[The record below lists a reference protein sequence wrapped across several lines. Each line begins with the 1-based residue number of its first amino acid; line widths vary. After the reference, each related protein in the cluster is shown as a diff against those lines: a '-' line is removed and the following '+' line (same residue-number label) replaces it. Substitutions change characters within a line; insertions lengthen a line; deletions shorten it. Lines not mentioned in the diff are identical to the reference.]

1 MRSAG
6 EINFQSLPG
15 FSRLFLDYVAG
26 NPDLN
31 TLYDFR
37 PDQKGYEYVIRKVNA
52 GQYNRNI
59 LCDVITKQYENSGTA
74 IPISLMDRL
83 RQNNSC
89 TVTTGHQLCIAGG
102 PAYFVY
108 KIASVIQ
115 LAEKLSAMY
124 NANVVPIYWMA
135 SEDHDIDEIRSVN
148 LFSKKITWN
157 TEQSGAAGK
166 LQLNDFHSALE
177 EIVITLGSSP
187 RALEVASALKEI
199 YASGKNLADATRS
212 FVHWLFG
219 DKIIVIDPQNSEL
232 KKIAISV
239 FRDDLLHGNAEK
251 LVNETSNWLSGKL
264 YDVQVNPRR
273 VNLFHLSDGRRER
286 IEKTDSGY
294 RLTDSGKEFSESE
307 LIELLNAD
315 PEVFSPNVVLRP
327 LYQQII
333 LPNVAYVGGPGEL
346 AYWLQYKSM
355 FDHYHVSYP
364 VLQPRYFA
372 VQITSKDIE
381 WMNKNNIAP
390 RDFGENYD
398 EHLKRKLAERA
409 GEELSLENEKEVLNL
424 LRTTITEKAA
434 LADSTLRAF
443 ADAEMKKAEESLKV
457 VEVRMMRAL
466 KQREEVFTGQLKKQ
480 YDRILPNGTLQE
492 RSESFLSLYVN
503 TGIKVEDLLNSELF
517 PVSGV
522 RFITTEA

>member
-1 MRSAG
+1 MHSAG
-6 EINFQSLPG
+6 EIPFHSLSG
-15 FSRLFLDYVAG
+15 FSRLFLDYVSG
-26 NPDLN
+26 IPDLN

-37 PDQKGYEYVIRKVNA
+37 PDQKGYEYAIRKVNA
-52 GQYNRNI
+52 GQFNRGQI
-59 LCDVITKQYENSGTA
+59 CDVITQQYDKSGTPVPA
-74 IPISLMDRL
+74 QLIDRL

-115 LAEKLSAMY
+115 LADKLSAMY
-124 NANVVPIYWMA
+124 NANVVPVYWMA

-148 LFSKKITWN
+148 LFSKKITWS
-157 TEQSGAAGK
+157 TAQTGPAGK
-166 LQLNDFHSALE
+166 LKLNDFQATLE
-177 EIVITLGSSP
+177 EIVNTLGGSP
-187 RALEVASALKEI
+187 RATEVASALKEI
-199 YASGKNLADATRS
+199 FSPEKNLADATRR

-219 DKIIVIDPQNSEL
+219 NKVIIIDPQNTEL
-232 KKIAISV
+232 KKLALPV
-239 FRDDLLHGNAEK
+239 FRDDLINGNAEK
-251 LVNETSNWLSGKL
+251 LVNETSNWLGGKL

-273 VNLFHLSDGRRER
+273 VNLFHLSDGKRER
-286 IEKTDSGY
+286 IEKTESGF

-307 LIELLNAD
+307 IIELLNAD

-346 AYWLQYKSM
+346 AYWLQYKAM
-355 FDHYHVSYP
+355 FDYYHVSYP
-364 VLQPRYFA
+364 VLQPRFFA
-372 VQITSKDIE
+372 VQITSKDLE
-381 WMNKNNIAP
+381 WMKKNNIEL
-390 RDFGENYD
+390 RDFSEEYH
-398 EHLKRKLAERA
+398 EHLKHKLAERA

-434 LADSTLRAF
+434 LADATLRAF
-443 ADAEMKKAEESLKV
+443 ADAEMKKAEEALKV
-457 VEVRMMRAL
+457 VEVRMIRAL
-466 KQREEVFTGQLKKQ
+466 KQREEIFTGQLKKQ
-480 YDRILPNGTLQE
+480 YDRILPEGTLQE
-492 RSESFLSLYVN
+492 RSENFLSLYVN
-503 TGIKVEDLLNSELF
+503 TGIKADDLLNSELF

>member
-1 MRSAG
+1 MHAAG
-6 EINFQSLPG
+6 EINFQSFPG

-37 PDQKGYEYVIRKVNA
+37 PDQKGYEYAIRKVNA
-52 GQYNRNI
+52 GQYNRVL
-59 LCDVITKQYENSGTA
+59 LCDVITKQYADSGTELPA
-74 IPISLMDRL
+74 QLVERL
-83 RQNNSC
+83 HQNNSC

-124 NANVVPIYWMA
+124 NANVVPVYWMA

-148 LFSKKITWN
+148 LFGKKITWN
-157 TEQSGAAGK
+157 TEQTGAAGELK
-166 LQLNDFHSALE
+166 LNDFQSALE
-177 EIVITLGSSP
+177 EIVNTLGGSP
-187 RALEVASALKEI
+187 RAMEI
-199 YASGKNLADATRS
+199 ATELRRIYSSDRKLADATRA
-212 FVHWLFG
+212 FVHFLFG
-219 DKIIVIDPQNSEL
+219 DKVIVLDPQNADL
-232 KKIAISV
+232 KKLAASV
-239 FRDDLLHGNAEK
+239 FRDDLMAGNAEK
-251 LVNETSNWLSGKL
+251 SVNETSAWLNTKL
-264 YDVQVNPRR
+264 YAVQVNPRR
-273 VNLFHLSDGRRER
+273 VNLFHLSEGKRER
-286 IEKTDSGY
+286 IEKTENGFRLADSG
-294 RLTDSGKEFSESE
+294 TEFSET
-307 LIELLNAD
+307 ELLETLNSN
-315 PEVFSPNVVLRP
+315 PESFSPNVVLRP
-327 LYQQII
+327 LYQQMI

-355 FDHYHVSYP
+355 FDHYHVSFP

-372 VQITSKDIE
+372 VQLTAKDFE
-381 WMNKNNIAP
+381 WMKKNNISP
-390 RDFGENYD
+390 RDFSESYD

-443 ADAEMKKAEESLKV
+443 ADSEMKKAEESLKV

-466 KQREEVFTGQLKKQ
+466 KQREEVFTSQLKKH

-492 RSESFLSLYVN
+492 RSENFLSLYIN
-503 TGIKVEDLLNSELF
+503 TGISVDDLLKSELF

-522 RFITTEA
+522 RFLTTEA

>member
-1 MRSAG
+1 MHSAG
-6 EINFQSLPG
+6 ETPFNSLSG

-37 PDQKGYEYVIRKVNA
+37 PDQKGYEYAIRKVNA
-52 GQYNRNI
+52 GQYNRNL
-59 LCDVITKQYENSGTA
+59 LCDVITKQYESSGA
-74 IPISLMDRL
+74 PLPAQLIDRL
-83 RQNNSC
+83 LQNNSC

-124 NANVVPIYWMA
+124 NANVVPVYWMA

-148 LFSKKITWN
+148 LFGKKITWN
-157 TEQSGAAGK
+157 TEQTGAAGR
-166 LQLNDFHSALE
+166 LQLNDLHSALE
-177 EIVITLGSSP
+177 EIVNTLGGSQ
-187 RALEVASALKEI
+187 RALEVAAALKEI
-199 YASGKNLADATRS
+199 YSSGNNLADATRS
-212 FVHWLFG
+212 FVQWLFG
-219 DKIIVIDPQNSEL
+219 DRVIVVDPQNGEL
-232 KKIAISV
+232 KKLAAAV
-239 FRDDLLHGNAEK
+239 FRDDLINGNAEK
-251 LVNETSNWLSGKL
+251 LVNETSNWLNGKL

-273 VNLFHLSDGRRER
+273 INLFHLSPGKRER
-286 IEKTDSGY
+286 IEKTETGF
-294 RLTDSGKEFSESE
+294 RLADSGKEFSESE
-307 LIELLNAD
+307 LLEALSAD
-315 PEVFSPNVVLRP
+315 PESFSPNVVLRP
-327 LYQQII
+327 LFQQII

-346 AYWLQYKSM
+346 AYWLQYKAM
-355 FDHYHVSYP
+355 FDHYHVSFP

-372 VQITSKDIE
+372 VQITAKDLE
-381 WMNKNNIAP
+381 WMKKNNIAP
-390 RDFGENYD
+390 RDFSENYD

-457 VEVRMMRAL
+457 VEVRMIRAL

>member
-1 MRSAG
+1 MHSAG

-37 PDQKGYEYVIRKVNA
+37 PDQKGYEYAIRKVNA
-52 GQYNRNI
+52 GHYNRNL
-59 LCDVITKQYENSGTA
+59 LCDVVANQYNASGTPA
-74 IPISLMDRL
+74 PTQLLERL
-83 RQNNSC
+83 RKSNSC

-124 NANVVPIYWMA
+124 NANVVPVYWMA

-148 LFSKKITWN
+148 LFGKKITWN

-177 EIVITLGSSP
+177 EIVNTLGGSP
-187 RALEVASALKEI
+187 RAMEVASALKEI
-199 YASGKNLADATRS
+199 YSSGKNLADATRS
-212 FVHWLFG
+212 FVQWLFG
-219 DKIIVIDPQNSEL
+219 DKVIVIDPQHAEL
-232 KKIAISV
+232 KKLAHSV
-239 FRDDLLHGNAEK
+239 FRDDLINGNAKK
-251 LVNETSNWLSGKL
+251 LVIENSDWLSGKL

-273 VNLFHLSDGRRER
+273 VNLFHLSDGKRER
-286 IEKTDSGY
+286 IEKTEYGF
-294 RLTDSGKEFSESE
+294 RLTDSGKEYPEAE
-307 LIELLNAD
+307 ILEMLNSD
-315 PEVFSPNVVLRP
+315 PETFSPNVVLRP

-355 FDHYHVSYP
+355 FDHYHVSFP

-372 VQITSKDIE
+372 VNAIE
-381 WMNKNNIAP
+381 P
-390 RDFGENYD
+390 RDFSESYD
-398 EHLKRKLAERA
+398 DHLKRKLAERA

-503 TGIKVEDLLNSELF
+503 TGIKVDDLLSSELF

>member
-1 MRSAG
+1 MYSAG

-37 PDQKGYEYVIRKVNA
+37 PDQKGYEYAIRKVNA
-52 GQYNRNI
+52 GHYNRNL
-59 LCDVITKQYENSGTA
+59 LCDVVANQYNASETPA
-74 IPISLMDRL
+74 PTQLLERL
-83 RQNNSC
+83 RQSNSC

-108 KIASVIQ
+108 KIAAVIQ
-115 LAEKLSAMY
+115 LADKLSAMY
-124 NANVVPIYWMA
+124 NANVVPVYWMA

-148 LFSKKITWN
+148 LFGKKIVWN
-157 TEQSGAAGK
+157 TEQTGAAGK
-166 LQLNDFHSALE
+166 LQLNDLHSALE
-177 EIVITLGSSP
+177 EIVNTLGGSP

-199 YASGKNLADATRS
+199 YSSGKNLADATRS
-212 FVHWLFG
+212 FVQWLFG
-219 DKIIVIDPQNSEL
+219 DKVIVIDPQHAEL
-232 KKIAISV
+232 KKLAHSV
-239 FRDDLLHGNAEK
+239 FRDDLINGNAKK
-251 LVNETSNWLSGKL
+251 LVIENSNWLSGKL

-273 VNLFHLSDGRRER
+273 VNLFHLSDGKRER
-286 IEKTDSGY
+286 IEKTENGF
-294 RLTDSGKEFSESE
+294 RLTDLGKEFSETE
-307 LIELLNAD
+307 ILELLNSD
-315 PEVFSPNVVLRP
+315 PETFSPNVVLRP

-355 FDHYHVSYP
+355 FDHYHVSFP

-372 VQITSKDIE
+372 VQITSKDLE
-381 WMNKNNIAP
+381 WMKKNAIEP
-390 RDFGENYD
+390 RDFSESYD
-398 EHLKRKLAERA
+398 DHLKRKLAERA